1 MFSDHLLMLNV
12 ELEERECLSARKG
25 GHHSL
30 FHHYRTNHC
39 IDLFDVLYLLFSVLY
54 SYSYFMNLRLLLV
67 LLR

>member
-30 FHHYRTNHC
+30 FHHYPKTVSAN
-39 IDLFDVLYLLFSVLY
+39 VLKVTAAAKA
-54 SYSYFMNLRLLLV
+54 R
-67 LLR
+67 